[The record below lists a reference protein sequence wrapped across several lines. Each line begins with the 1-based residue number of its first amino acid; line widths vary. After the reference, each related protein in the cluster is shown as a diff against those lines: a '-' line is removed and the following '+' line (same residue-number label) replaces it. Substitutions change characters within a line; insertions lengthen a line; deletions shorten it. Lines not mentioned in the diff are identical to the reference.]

1 MASTKTRTR
10 TVRISNESADYFE
23 KLPLN
28 RVIESVYTLILEK
41 AMSFDGENLKIL
53 QKSGLKP
60 NEDLKEIESMA
71 NFFGLSTEELL
82 KGMCAGLMDGNL
94 TVEKGK
100 VVGIP
105 DINLENFKDACHL
118 INKEPQEMLDK
129 VVGLIEKGRI

>member
-23 KLPLN
+23 KMPLN
-28 RVIESVYTLILEK
+28 KVIESVYTLISEK
-41 AMSFDGENLKIL
+41 KAVFDGETLKIL

-94 TVEKGK
+94 TVENGK

-105 DINLENFKDACHL
+105 ELELENLYDVCHERG
-118 INKEPQEMLDK
+118 IEPQEAIDK
-129 VVGLIEKGRI
+129 LVLNMRKGK

>member
-41 AMSFDGENLKIL
+41 TVSFDGENLKIL

-94 TVEKGK
+94 TVENGN

-105 DINLENFKDACHL
+105 EINLDELEEICHERG
-118 INKEPQEMLDK
+118 IEPQEAIDK
-129 VVGLIEKGRI
+129 LVLTMKKGK